1 MKTFIRVIK
10 VVLSVILMIIIT
22 ALAYLYIQSPGKA
35 QPVTDKDGKEIS
47 GSISVIEKW
56 NIGGLDQYLIIR
68 GQNKN
73 NPVLLYLHGGPGSP
87 EFAFYRA
94 LNTSI
99 EKYFTVVHWEQR
111 GSGKSFSPDI
121 PVNTMNVEQF
131 IADTVELTQ
140 LLNKK
145 FNKDKVYLL
154 GHSWGSLLGALA
166 VKKRPDLYKAFI
178 GVGQAVNLTE
188 SERIAWEWVL
198 NEAKKADNGNAVKEL
213 EDVGPGPHGAGE
225 FNKKAT
231 ELKWVVYYGGGMIHD
246 TKGIYMKMLDMIV
259 HTTEYILMDKVNF
272 FRGNQWSIEM
282 MWDKL
287 MKVNLFNSANELPV
301 PVFILQGDYDYQVST
316 PVVKKY
322 FAVLKAPVKKYYA
335 FRHSAHGTIFEEP
348 EFFHK
353 IMVEDVL
360 GIKSR

>member
-1 MKTFIRVIK
+1 MKTFIRTIK

-35 QPVTDKDGKEIS
+35 QPITDSSGKEIPE
-47 GSISVIEKW
+47 SISVIEKW
-56 NIGGLDQYLIIR
+56 KIGGLDQYIIIR
-68 GQNKN
+68 GSNKN
-73 NPVLLYLHGGPGSP
+73 NPVLLFLHGGPGSP
-87 EFAFYRA
+87 EFAFFRA
-94 LNTSI
+94 QNKSI
-99 EKYFTVVHWEQR
+99 EKYFTVIHWEQR

-131 IADTVELTQ
+131 ISDTIEITELAK
-140 LLNKK
+140 KK
-145 FNKDKVYLL
+145 FNTDKIYLL
-154 GHSWGSLLGALA
+154 GHSWGSLLGALT
-166 VKKRPDLYKAFI
+166 VKKRPDLYRAFI
-178 GVGQAVNLTE
+178 GVGQAVNLVE
-188 SERIAWEWVL
+188 SERVAWEW
-198 NEAKKADNGNAVKEL
+198 AIDMARKDNNAEAVKEL
-213 EDVGPGPHGAGE
+213 ENIGPGPFGVNE
-225 FNKKAT
+225 FSKKKT
-231 ELKWVVYYGGGMIHD
+231 ELKWVIHFGGGMIHD

-259 HTTEYILMDKVNF
+259 HTPEYTVMDKVNF

-287 MKVNLFNSANELPV
+287 MKINLFNSVNELPV

-322 FAVLKAPVKKYYA
+322 FAVLKAPAKKYYA
-335 FRHSAHGTIFEEP
+335 FRHSGHGTIFEEP

-360 GIKSR
+360 GIKSK